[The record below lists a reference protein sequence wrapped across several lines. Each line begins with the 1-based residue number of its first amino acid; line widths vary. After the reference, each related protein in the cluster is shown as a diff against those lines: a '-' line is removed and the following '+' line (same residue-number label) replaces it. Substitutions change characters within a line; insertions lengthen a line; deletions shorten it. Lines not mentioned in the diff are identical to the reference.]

1 MPTQKINPKTTEKID
16 LVSEGP
22 KGQRWAVEIKKSLSP
37 RVSCRFIKEGK
48 LLGLMHEKAY
58 AAQRVEKIKEAQAL
72 YDISQKTQGTAV
84 ETYLQGRGISQKTL
98 E

>member
-1 MPTQKINPKTTEKID
+1 MLPDRWKGSYFRTTAKLEID

-48 LLGLMHEKAY
+48 L
-58 AAQRVEKIKEAQAL
+58 
-72 YDISQKTQGTAV
+72 
-84 ETYLQGRGISQKTL
+84 
-98 E
+98 